1 MILNPLYTEFV
12 VYVANS
18 QLFVLEKYG
27 YKWLFQTRNVENQL
41 FIFNLMKIS

>member
-12 VYVANS
+12 VYVVNS

-27 YKWLFQTRNVENQL
+27 HKWLFQTINIENQS